1 MLLHSGNLRCCE
13 FGGRSFILTVN
24 YADVADYVVALGN
37 VDELNALCYTARQT
51 DSVDVHTQGVAR
63 LVDNHQITVVVYGAY
78 GDEFSSLLRYVDGLH
93 TLGSARGLTIDVV
106 AFLVSQETTFTV
118 PKGTE
123 PLFGDLPFP
132 CVIRTG
138 DDDTAVLEIGKDYGN
153 A

>member
-1 MLLHSGNLRCCE
+1 MAVAVSARVSRPMRVTLSSDRISAASQNAVKPADIRVKVLNCC
-13 FGGRSFILTVN
+13 GIKGAAAAA
-24 YADVADYVVALGN
+24 ADVLRERGFVIDNEDVGN
-37 VDELNALCYTARQT
+37 
-51 DSVDVHTQGVAR
+51 
-63 LVDNHQITVVVYGAY
+63 
-78 GDEFSSLLRYVDGLH
+78 
-93 TLGSARGLTIDVV
+93 GSTRDL
-106 AFLVSQETTFTV
+106 QETTFTV